1 MVAQRR
7 AGWVPR
13 GRMAVPPTLR
23 ARALSSLLAA
33 VLLAAG
39 LVAGCASEPE
49 PARVA
54 ITLGGAQV
62 SVEIADDDAE
72 RGRGLQDHEP
82 LAPGEGMLFI
92 FDVAAPRTFAMKDVD
107 FPIDIVFIA
116 EDLTVS
122 AIEPLSPGEERLVN
136 SPGQSRYVLELPQ
149 GWAAGQGIG
158 VGSAFVPPE

>member
-1 MVAQRR
+1 VL
-7 AGWVPR
+7 P
-13 GRMAVPPTLR
+13 
-23 ARALSSLLAA
+23 SLLAA
-33 VLLAAG
+33 VLMAAG
-39 LVAGCASEPE
+39 LIAGCAPEPEPE

-54 ITLGGAQV
+54 VTLGGVQV

-72 RGRGLQDHEP
+72 RGLGLQDHEP
-82 LAPGEGMLFI
+82 LAPGEGMLFV

-136 SPGQSRYVLELPQ
+136 SPGQSRYVIELPQ
-149 GWAAGQGIG
+149 GWAAGQGVG

>member
-39 LVAGCASEPE
+39 LVAGCAPEPE